1 MILKNLKSF
10 IDLAKTKPKKKI
22 SVAAAEDKPV
32 LQAVSDAIKEGF
44 VDAVLIGD
52 EEKIRSIADEISFDL
67 SEITIINEKSPANS
81 AKLAV
86 KQVKDGNAQILMKG
100 LVGTADY
107 LRAILNKENGL
118 RKGSLLSHI
127 GFFESPN
134 YHKLIAVTD
143 AAQNLAPDLNEKM
156 GMINNAVDLYHHL
169 GIDNPKIAMLAAIEG
184 VNPKMQATL
193 DAAAITMMNKR
204 NQIKGCTIDG
214 PLALD
219 NAVSKE
225 AAEHKKIKSD
235 VSGEVDL
242 LFTPNIET
250 GNILYKSLAFLG
262 GATVAAVILG
272 ATVPVVLTSRADSDK
287 SKLMSLALAA
297 SY

>member
-1 MILKNLKSF
+1 
-10 IDLAKTKPKKKI
+10 
-22 SVAAAEDKPV
+22 
-32 LQAVSDAIKEGF
+32 
-44 VDAVLIGD
+44 
-52 EEKIRSIADEISFDL
+52 L

>member
-1 MILKNLKSF
+1 MVLKDLKTF
-10 IDLAKTKPKKKI
+10 IEIAKTKPRKNI
-22 SVAAAEDKPV
+22 AVAAAEDKPV
-32 LQAVSDAIKEGF
+32 LQAVAAAISEGF
-44 VDAVLIGD
+44 VNAVLIGD
-52 EEKIRSIADEISFDL
+52 EENIKSISEEISFDL
-67 SEITIINEKSPANS
+67 KNIRIIDEKNPANA

-86 KQVKDGNAQILMKG
+86 KEVRDGNAHILMKG
-100 LVGTADY
+100 HVGTADY

-143 AAQNLAPDLNEKM
+143 AAQNLSPEMNDKV

-169 GIDNPKIAMLAAIEG
+169 GVDNPKIAMIAAIEG
-184 VNPKMQATL
+184 VNPKMPATI

-204 NQIKGCTIDG
+204 NQIKGCIIDG

-225 AAEHKKIKSD
+225 AAEHKKISSD
-235 VSGEVDL
+235 VSGDVDL
-242 LFTPNIET
+242 LFTPDIEA

-272 ATVPVVLTSRADSDK
+272 ATVPIVLTSRADSDK